1 MISLVPSIY
10 SVSHRSEFEMDY
22 SYLFR
27 IKSRSARDTGRCSK
41 EEKKK
46 RHLATYNLHEKTR
59 DSGSVPS
66 PIRLQL
72 MILLHIQKHFCCFLQ
87 AV

>member
-1 MISLVPSIY
+1 MTAADAAGG
-10 SVSHRSEFEMDY
+10 E
-22 SYLFR
+22 
-27 IKSRSARDTGRCSK
+27 
-41 EEKKK
+41 KK

-72 MILLHIQKHFCCFLQ
+72 MILLHIQKHFGCFLR